1 MRTITRLGAGLA
13 ALFVSTTADA
23 HHPGG
28 AGNVGAAGPINTI
41 SASTLGQGQSAAAIM
56 FEMIKIDPF
65 SDAQLADF
73 AGKHIHA
80 HSLDAIL
87 VPSLAFA
94 YGITNDLMISARLPY
109 VIRKD
114 IREGAHHHVH
124 GGGAVNEVVER
135 GDADGIGDLTTM
147 LQWRV
152 LNNRETGTE
161 AALLG
166 GAKAPTGAHDRVD
179 RGGEIFEL
187 EFQPGSGSWDW
198 MIGAALTQRAGR
210 WSFDANALYTF
221 AGDGALDTNLGD
233 RFQYNLAVSWRVVD
247 GGGYG
252 RGRGGHMH
260 LGAPLPEPMY
270 HGAGRSLKDDHIEPV
285 ASVGPSLDLVLEL
298 NGERHARQI
307 IAGVEDENSGGTTV
321 YLAPGARLSGDRWS
335 TFVSVGVPIVNNLYG
350 TQAEP
355 DYRIVTGFGV
365 SF

>member
-1 MRTITRLGAGLA
+1 MRTLARLCAGLA
-13 ALFVSTTADA
+13 ALLATPSAHA

-41 SASTLGQGQSAAAIM
+41 SASTLGQGQGAAAIM

-65 SDAQLADF
+65 SDAQLKNF

-80 HSLDAIL
+80 HSLDAVL

-109 VIRKD
+109 VARKD
-114 IREGAHHHVH
+114 IREGHHHHVH

-135 GDADGIGDLTTM
+135 GDSSGIGDLATM

-152 LNNRETGTE
+152 LRNRETGTE
-161 AALLG
+161 AALLAG
-166 GAKAPTGAHDRVD
+166 VKAPTGAHDRAD
-179 RGGEIFEL
+179 AQGETFEL

-210 WSFDANALYTF
+210 WSFDGNVLYTF

-233 RFQYNLAVSWRVVD
+233 RFQYNLAVSWRAID
-247 GGGYG
+247 GGGGG
-252 RGRGGHMH
+252 RGSHMH
-260 LGAPLPEPMY
+260 LGAPLPQPMY
-270 HGAGRSLKDDHIEPV
+270 HGAGRSLKDDHVEPTPM
-285 ASVGPSLDLVLEL
+285 AGPSLDLVLEL
-298 NGERHARQI
+298 NGEWHARQT
-307 IAGVEDENSGGTTV
+307 IAGIEDDNSGGTTV
-321 YLAPGARLSGDRWS
+321 YLAPGVRLSGDRWS
-335 TFVSVGVPIVNNLYG
+335 SFLSVGVPVVNNLYG

-365 SF
+365 RF